1 VNKNLRVPAWVPYVE
16 FSPDRIY
23 PKCPVHI
30 FRFFRFCAIPY
41 HRNFKLNDGSGHGP
55 SLGLCPR
62 RSPPQA
68 PERPPAY
75 EYGTRSEMVL
85 PASTVPREVEEQR
98 R

>member
-1 VNKNLRVPAWVPYVE
+1 MSARVGAIV

-55 SLGLCPR
+55 SPKL
-62 RSPPQA
+62 

-75 EYGTRSEMVL
+75 DYGARSDMVL
-85 PASTVPREVEEQR
+85 PASTVLRGVEEQR